1 MNLNFFINE
10 FQHDI
15 WSDHY
20 RFNGETIE
28 GMMWRLASGI
38 LHDGGPVMQQALFD
52 AMMSRRIS
60 FGGRVIANTNTSYG
74 KTNSFNCYGAQ
85 RAKKPYDSIQGIFTD
100 LLNAAEILKTEG
112 GIGFNFNHIRPR
124 GTLIKGVRVGTPGVV
139 SFMDIYNVSA
149 DVITRGDSGELHQDD
164 GKPTKKKI
172 RKGAQMAMLD
182 CRHPEIIDFIE
193 AKKIPGRLTKFNM
206 SVIVTDKFMEAVAA
220 DDDWELWFPDIRYE
234 KYDELWDG
242 DFDKWEE
249 AGLPKYVYKTIKACD
264 LWELLLKN
272 TYTRNEPGIYFIDS
286 ANRFNNLIYYQKVT
300 GTYPCVVG
308 NTVVKTDG
316 GDITIQELCD
326 RYKAGDKFKA
336 LTMNTETLCLE
347 YENIVFA
354 DKTRNN
360 TDVIK
365 IELDDDM
372 ILELTPDHKVFTE
385 NRGYVEA
392 ALLNDDDILL
402 LVD

>member
-1 MNLNFFINE
+1 
-10 FQHDI
+10 
-15 WSDHY
+15 
-20 RFNGETIE
+20 
-28 GMMWRLASGI
+28 
-38 LHDGGPVMQQALFD
+38 
-52 AMMSRRIS
+52 
-60 FGGRVIANTNTSYG
+60 
-74 KTNSFNCYGAQ
+74 
-85 RAKKPYDSIQGIFTD
+85 
-100 LLNAAEILKTEG
+100 
-112 GIGFNFNHIRPR
+112 
-124 GTLIKGVRVGTPGVV
+124 
-139 SFMDIYNVSA
+139 
-149 DVITRGDSGELHQDD
+149 
-164 GKPTKKKI
+164 
-172 RKGAQMAMLD
+172 
-182 CRHPEIIDFIE
+182 
-193 AKKIPGRLTKFNM
+193 M

-300 GTYPCVVG
+300 GTNPCVVG